1 MAKKSWI
8 AKNAKRKR
16 IALKYAEKRRSLK
29 KSHRDPNLTTQEREN
44 IERAFRRMPRDAS
57 RTRSTTRCA
66 LTGRSRGCYRKFELS
81 RIAFREL
88 ALRGELPGV
97 TKASW

>member
-1 MAKKSWI
+1 MIAAKY
-8 AKNAKRKR
+8 ADKRR
-16 IALKYAEKRRSLK
+16 ALKESL
-29 KSHRDPNLTTQEREN
+29 RNPELTLQEREH

-57 RTRSTTRCA
+57 ATRSITRCA
-66 LTGRSRGCYRKFELS
+66 LTGRARGCYRKFRLS

-97 TKASW
+97 TKSSW

>member
-1 MAKKSWI
+1 MAKKSSI
-8 AKNAKRKR
+8 AKNEKRK
-16 IALKYAEKRRSLK
+16 ILVLKYAEKRRGLK
-29 KSHRDPNLTTQEREN
+29 KSLRDPNLTMQEREN

-57 RTRSTTRCA
+57 RTRSITRCA
-66 LTGRSRGCYRKFELS
+66 LTGRARGCYRKFELS

-97 TKASW
+97 TKSSW